1 MSALFSGTFRSLRT
15 HNFRVW
21 SAGAIV
27 SNIGTWMQRTAQDWL
42 VLTQLTHH
50 NATAVGIVMALQFG
64 PQLLMLPWTGYV
76 ADHLDRRKLM
86 LATQGIMGVLALGL
100 GVLTVT
106 HVVQL
111 WQVYIFAFLFGCTSA
126 FDAPARQIFVNDLV
140 QEKDVPNAVGLNSTS
155 FNAGRM
161 IGPAAAGLTI
171 AAFGTGWAFLLNGLS
186 FIAVVASLL
195 FLRVHELQHHQH
207 TKPKAGGLADGFRY
221 VAKRPDLVAM
231 LVMVAFIGTF
241 GFNFAIFIATMAV
254 SVFHVGAGKYGLLS
268 SAMALGTLS
277 GALLAA
283 GRERPT
289 FGLLVGGVALFGVS
303 CALAA
308 LMPDYELFAASLV
321 VTGIAAMTFANTSN
335 TVMQLTT
342 DPAMRGRVMAIRLA
356 IMLGGTPIGAP
367 IVGWVADHF
376 GPRYSL
382 GVAAL
387 SGVAATAVGLYYLS
401 KHENLRVYVRS
412 GRLRVITGPEEDETS
427 DPLRS

>member
-1 MSALFSGTFRSLRT
+1 MSARGTFRSLGT

-76 ADHLDRRKLM
+76 ADHMDRRKLM
-86 LATQGIMGVLALGL
+86 LVTQGIMGALALAL
-100 GVLTVT
+100 GVLTVLRIVT
-106 HVVQL
+106 L
-111 WQVYIFAFLFGCTSA
+111 WEVYLFAFVFGCTSA
-126 FDAPARQIFVNDLV
+126 FDAPARQVFVNDLV
-140 QEKDVPNAVGLNSTS
+140 HEKDVPNAVGLNSTS

-161 IGPAAAGLTI
+161 IGPAAAGLII
-171 AAFGTGWAFLLNGLS
+171 AAVGTGWAFLLNGLS
-186 FIAVVASLL
+186 FLAVVISLL
-195 FLRVHELQHHQH
+195 FLRVHEMHRSERPER
-207 TKPKAGGLADGFRY
+207 KSGGLADGFRY
-221 VAKRPDLVAM
+221 VARRPDLVAM
-231 LVMVAFIGTF
+231 LVMVAFVGTF

-277 GALLAA
+277 GALWAA

-289 FGLLVGGVALFGVS
+289 FALLVGGVALFGVA
-303 CALAA
+303 CAGAA
-308 LMPDYELFAASLV
+308 LMPNYYLFAGALV
-321 VTGIAAMTFANTSN
+321 VTGIAAMTFANSSN
-335 TVMQLTT
+335 TLMQLTT
-342 DPAMRGRVMAIRLA
+342 DTAMRGRVMAIRLA
-356 IMLGGTPIGAP
+356 IMMGGTPIGAP
-367 IVGWVADHF
+367 IVGWVADHY

-387 SGVAATAVGLYYLS
+387 GGVVATVVGVRYLMKHEHHRVHFAQGRVRFAPPNNEATA
-401 KHENLRVYVRS
+401 
-412 GRLRVITGPEEDETS
+412 P
-427 DPLRS
+427 

>member
-1 MSALFSGTFRSLRT
+1 MSLITGTFRSLRT

-42 VLTQLTHH
+42 VLTQLTQN
-50 NATAVGIVMALQFG
+50 NATAVGVVMALQFG
-64 PQLLMLPWTGYV
+64 PQLLMLPWTGFV
-76 ADHLDRRKLM
+76 ADHMDRRKLM
-86 LATQGIMGVLALGL
+86 IITQGLMGVQALSLGL
-100 GVLTVT
+100 LTVFG
-106 HVVQL
+106 VVQL
-111 WQVYIFAFLFGCTSA
+111 WEVYVFAFFFGCTSA
-126 FDAPARQIFVNDLV
+126 FDAPARQVFVNDLV
-140 QEKDVPNAVGLNSTS
+140 HEKDVPNAVGLNSTS

-171 AAFGTGWAFLLNGLS
+171 AAVGTGWAFLFNGLS
-186 FIAVVASLL
+186 FMAVVISLF
-195 FLRVHELQHHQH
+195 FLRVHEMHPAERPER
-207 TKPKAGGLADGFRY
+207 KSGALADGFRY

-231 LVMVAFIGTF
+231 LAMVALVGTF

-283 GRERPT
+283 NREKPT
-289 FGLLVGGVALFGVS
+289 FTLLVGGTLMFGLA
-303 CALAA
+303 CAAAA
-308 LMPDYELFAASLV
+308 LMPGYWLFAGTLV
-321 VTGIAAMTFANTSN
+321 LGGIAAMTFANSSN
-335 TVMQLTT
+335 TLMQLTT
-342 DPAMRGRVMAIRLA
+342 EPAMRGRVMAIRLA
-356 IMLGGTPIGAP
+356 IMMGGTPIGAP

-376 GPRYSL
+376 GPRYSM

-387 SGVAATAVGLYYLS
+387 SGVLAAGVGLYYLS
-401 KHENLRVYVRS
+401 KHENFRVYLRS
-412 GRLRVITGPEEDETS
+412 GRLRVITGPEEDEAS